1 LPEKLPTESRHEA
14 VKATSVVCNPL
25 DIAYQFQDF
34 SHLTGDARRAV
45 FREGADPSVVR
56 FKGHFYMF
64 VSMTRGFWHSVDL
77 AKWKFQPSDKLQAL
91 DYAPDVR
98 EIDGA
103 LYISASRRNRVCPFF
118 RSENPLE
125 DDFTEIAPGTF
136 SFWDPN
142 LFQDD
147 DGKVYFYWG
156 CSSETPL
163 YGTEMDSSTFTPLG
177 ERQELFFSDTQHRG
191 WEQTGENNAATVRR
205 EDDERPL
212 YPANGNPYIEGA
224 WMTKRGGTYYLQYAA
239 PGTEFNTYADG
250 YFTSASPLG
259 PFDYS
264 SQSPFSSKPGGFIA
278 GAGHGS
284 TFEDEY
290 GNWWHA
296 ATMRVSINHPFE
308 RRVGIFPAG
317 FDEDGVLFCN
327 QNFADY
333 PMRIPAGKFDPWLD
347 VSAGWM
353 LLSLNS
359 TTHSSS
365 ALPEHGPELAVNE
378 DIRSWWVA
386 GSADP
391 GEWLETDLGRAKTIH
406 AIQVN
411 LADHDLAGYAPV
423 TNDGTVQGPHSRS
436 IDATK
441 HPTELLIET
450 SLDRETWQVVVDSR
464 GTAAE
469 HPHGFVVLDNPHQA
483 QYVRVIAGVMPYGA
497 PFSVSGLRV
506 FGLADGPAPDVPRV
520 SAERLDTLTARIEWP
535 PVNGA
540 QGYNV
545 RWGNHPGKLYHSWLT
560 YGETRLDLRSLNAD
574 QPYWISV
581 DSFNE
586 SGITMGAQSVKI

>member
-1 LPEKLPTESRHEA
+1 LPEQHPAESRHKEI
-14 VKATSVVCNPL
+14 KATSVVCNPV

-34 SHLTGDARRAV
+34 SHVTGDARRAV

-56 FKGHFYMF
+56 FKGQFYMF
-64 VSMTRGFWHSVDL
+64 VSMTRGFWHSGDL
-77 AKWKFQPSDKLQAL
+77 SKWEFRPSDKLQAL

-103 LYISASRRNRVCPFF
+103 LYISASRRNRVCPFL

-136 SFWDPN
+136 AFWDPN

-163 YGTEMDSSTFTPLG
+163 YGTEMDTSTFTPVG
-177 ERQELFFSDTQHRG
+177 EMQELLFSDAKHRG
-191 WEQTGENNAATVRR
+191 WEQPGENNFAPVQR
-205 EDDERPL
+205 EDERPL
-212 YPANGNPYIEGA
+212 YPVKGDPYIEGA
-224 WMTKRGGTYYLQYAA
+224 WMTKRGATYYLQYAA

-250 YFTSASPLG
+250 YFTSANPLG

-264 SQSPFSSKPGGFIA
+264 CQSPFSLKPGGFVT

-284 TFEDEY
+284 TFSDAY

-296 ATMRVSINHPFE
+296 ATMRVSVNHPFE

-317 FDEDGVLFCN
+317 FDDDGVLFCN

-347 VSAGWM
+347 VSPGWM

-359 TTHSSS
+359 TTVSSS
-365 ALPEHGPELAVNE
+365 ALRAHTAELAVNE
-378 DIRSWWVA
+378 DIRTWWVA
-386 GSADP
+386 GNAEP
-391 GEWLETDLGRAKTIH
+391 GEWLETDLGRAKMVH

-411 LADHDLAGYAPV
+411 LADHDLAGYAPA
-423 TNDGTVQGPHSRS
+423 TSGGTVQGPHSRA

-450 SLDRETWQVVVDSR
+450 SLDRETWQVIVDSR

-469 HPHGFVVLDNPHQA
+469 RPNGFFVLDNPHQA
-483 QYVRVIAGVMPYGA
+483 QYVRVTGGVMPYGA
-497 PFSVSGLRV
+497 PFSVSGLRI
-506 FGLADGPAPDVPRV
+506 FGLADGAAPDVPDV

-545 RWGNHPGKLYHSWLT
+545 RWGNHPDKLYHSWLT

-581 DSFNE
+581 DSFND
-586 SGITMGAQSVKI
+586 SGITMGGQSVKI

>member
-14 VKATSVVCNPL
+14 VKATSVVCNPV

-34 SHLTGDARRAV
+34 SHVTGDARRAV

-56 FKGHFYMF
+56 FKGQFYMF
-64 VSMTRGFWHSVDL
+64 VSMTRGFWHSGDL
-77 AKWKFQPSDKLQAL
+77 SKWEFRPSDKLQAL

-118 RSENPLE
+118 RSENPLD

-163 YGTEMDSSTFTPLG
+163 YGSQMDVLTFTPTG
-177 ERQELFFSDTQHRG
+177 ESRELISSDTKHRG
-191 WEQTGENNAATVRR
+191 WEQPGENNAWMEHPADGRSS
-205 EDDERPL
+205 L
-212 YPANGNPYIEGA
+212 YPANDAPYIEGA
-224 WMTKRGGTYYLQYAA
+224 WMTKRDGTYYLQYAA

-250 YFTSASPLG
+250 YFTSTRPLG

-264 SQSPFSSKPGGFIA
+264 AQSPFSSKAGGFVT

-296 ATMRVSINHPFE
+296 ATMRISVNHPFE

-317 FDEDGVLFCN
+317 FDDDGVLFTN

-333 PMRIPAGKFDPWLD
+333 PVRIPKGKFDPWRD
-347 VSAGWM
+347 ISAGWM
-353 LLSLNS
+353 LLSLN
-359 TTHSSS
+359 TTTTSSS
-365 ALPEHGPELAVNE
+365 TLPDHPSELAVNE

-386 GSADP
+386 GTAEP
-391 GEWLETDLGRAKTIH
+391 GEWLETDLGTPMAIH

-411 LADHDLAGYAPV
+411 LADHELALWAPESL
-423 TNDGTVQGPHSRS
+423 DRTVQGPHSRA
-436 IDATK
+436 IDATP
-441 HPTELLIET
+441 HPTEMVIEI
-450 SLDRETWQVVVDSR
+450 SLDRETWTVAVDTR
-464 GTAAE
+464 GTDAE
-469 HPHGFVVLDNPHQA
+469 RPNGLLVLDEQSDA
-483 QYVRVIAGVMPYGA
+483 RYVRVTAGKMPYGA
-497 PFSVSGLRV
+497 PFAVSGLRV
-506 FGLADGPAPDVPRV
+506 FGLAHGAMPSVPDVLAR
-520 SAERLDTLTARIEWP
+520 RLDERSAHVEWS
-535 PVNGA
+535 PVDGA

-545 RWGNHPGKLYHSWLT
+545 RYGTHPEKLYHSWLL
-560 YGETRLDLRSLNAD
+560 YGQTQLGLRSLNAG

-581 DSFNE
+581 DSFNQ
-586 SGITMGAQSVKI
+586 SGISTGVQNVKV